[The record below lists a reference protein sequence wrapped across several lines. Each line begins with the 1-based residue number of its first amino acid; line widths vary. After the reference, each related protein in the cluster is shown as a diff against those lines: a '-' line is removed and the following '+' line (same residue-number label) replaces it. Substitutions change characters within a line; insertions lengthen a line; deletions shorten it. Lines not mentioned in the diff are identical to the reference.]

1 MSFKIIDNYL
11 NKDDHSLL
19 KTIMESDNFPWFF
32 NDFKIRKGENKLFS
46 YQFVHIFYIND
57 NINSDYF
64 KRLEPLLK
72 KIDYKSLIRIKAN
85 LNPISNELIKFDK
98 HTDQNFKCKSAIYYV
113 NNNNGF
119 TIIDGKKIES
129 KKNRIV
135 FFDSQT
141 KHYGTN
147 STNCNNRMVINFNYF

>member
-11 NKDDHSLL
+11 NEEDHLLL
-19 KTIMESDNFPWFF
+19 KTIMESNNFPWFF
-32 NDFKIRKGENKLFS
+32 NDFKIKKGENKLFS
-46 YQFVHIFYIND
+46 YQFVHIFYVND

-64 KRLEPLLK
+64 DRLKPLLK
-72 KIDYKSLIRIKAN
+72 KINYKSLIRIKAN
-85 LNPISNELIKFDK
+85 LNPISNKLIKFDE
-98 HTDQNFKCKSAIYYV
+98 HTDQDFNCKSAIYYV
-113 NNNNGF
+113 NDNNGF
-119 TIIDGKKIES
+119 SIINGKKIES

>member
-11 NKDDHSLL
+11 NKDDHLSL
-19 KTIMESDNFPWFF
+19 KTIMESNNFPWFF
-32 NDFKIRKGENKLFS
+32 NNFKIKKGENKLFS

-64 KRLEPLLK
+64 ERLEPLLK
-72 KIDYKSLIRIKAN
+72 KINYKSLIRIKAN
-85 LNPISNELIKFDK
+85 LNPISNELIKFDE
-98 HTDQNFKCKSAIYYV
+98 HTDQEFKCKSAIYYV

-119 TIIDGKKIES
+119 TIIDNKKIES

-135 FFDSQT
+135 FFDSQI